1 MKKQIIGIG
10 DIHLRSKGFYRLGIS
25 RFFNWIDKTLP
36 SSEKEF
42 TEILLAGDVLNKVT
56 MLPEAAGLAV
66 KLLKL
71 LKTKASKVYIILG
84 NHDYGLSNY
93 KVISAKKFLCEE
105 DNVVVI
111 DTLCEYTTDLGFKL
125 LCLPWCYG
133 MKHSDVDAY
142 VAQLPQDASYDVCT
156 AHWELESC
164 MGSDFINLKTN
175 AKAFMCGHIHS
186 HKVNPYYLGSVLPN
200 SIAEQKDDDPS
211 ILRYFI
217 RGDNGYSVK
226 DVEIPSFVHIE
237 TVTIGNLGDIA
248 QYTGHP
254 DIFYKIIH
262 PKTIAGRDIKSQAR
276 ISGVL
281 VYETEKL
288 ETETTKK
295 EIKDVDD
302 VPEYRVQTHKDIL
315 NSCKEKLQLDQ
326 DTYDLCMRTIEIV
339 DQAS

>member
-1 MKKQIIGIG
+1 M
-10 DIHLRSKGFYRLGIS
+10 IS
-25 RFFNWIDKTLP
+25 SAALNEPLYVYASVESP
-36 SSEKEF
+36 SASGTKEYNLFLATYPSPLACEK
-42 TEILLAGDVLNKVT
+42 
-56 MLPEAAGLAV
+56 
-66 KLLKL
+66 
-71 LKTKASKVYIILG
+71 S
-84 NHDYGLSNY
+84 
-93 KVISAKKFLCEE
+93 
-105 DNVVVI
+105 
-111 DTLCEYTTDLGFKL
+111 
-125 LCLPWCYG
+125 
-133 MKHSDVDAY
+133 
-142 VAQLPQDASYDVCT
+142 
-156 AHWELESC
+156 
-164 MGSDFINLKTN
+164 
-175 AKAFMCGHIHS
+175 
-186 HKVNPYYLGSVLPN
+186 
-200 SIAEQKDDDPS
+200 
-211 ILRYFI
+211 
-217 RGDNGYSVK
+217 
-226 DVEIPSFVHIE
+226 

-288 ETETTKK
+288 EAETTKK